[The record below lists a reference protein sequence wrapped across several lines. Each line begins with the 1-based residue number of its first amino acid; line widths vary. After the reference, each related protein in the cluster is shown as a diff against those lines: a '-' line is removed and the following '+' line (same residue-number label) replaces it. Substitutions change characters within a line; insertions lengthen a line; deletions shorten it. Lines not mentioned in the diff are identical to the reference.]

1 MDKSADSDSEN
12 SAQARLDLWLWAV
25 RLYKTRS
32 LATVACR
39 GGKVRLNGKPAKPAR
54 PVRVGDRIELRKG
67 SLTRDVE
74 VKAILSRRVGAAI
87 VEEYLTDHTPPEV
100 YQEAD
105 RRRQMRN
112 SAEVVRDEGSG
123 RPTKKD
129 RRALSKEAEKAA
141 RREAA
146 ITDLMRKSVKNSGN
160 VQE

>member
-1 MDKSADSDSEN
+1 MDKSADSDLEN
-12 SAQARLDLWLWAV
+12 SARARLDLWLWAV

-32 LATVACR
+32 LATAACR
-39 GGKVRLNGKPAKPAR
+39 GGKVRLHGKPAKPAH
-54 PVRVGDRIELRKG
+54 PVRVGDRIEVRRG
-67 SLTRDVE
+67 AVTRDVE
-74 VKAILSRRVGAAI
+74 VKAILNRRVGAPL
-87 VEEYLTDHTPPEV
+87 VEEYLIDHTPPEV
-100 YQEAD
+100 YQEAA

-146 ITDLMRKSVKNSGN
+146 ITDLMRKSVKGSSG
-160 VQE
+160 E